1 MSVAKKKAESKSKSL
16 TPRASAGKKK
26 NKSAKA
32 FAAKKPVKAF
42 AAKKPAKRPNDF
54 IKLNDQV
61 WPLER
66 NVLFRPE
73 RFKYVRKILE
83 PSACVFCLAAES
95 EKTLKTLCVYK
106 TEFSMVVL
114 NKYPYNS
121 GHLLVLPLKH
131 QGDLSDLNDKAY
143 LDLMLTLRRATKA
156 VTEIYLPAGFN
167 LGMNHGKVSGAGIP
181 DHLHFHIVPR
191 WAGDLNFF
199 PLIAET
205 KVVIENLEQSFEKY
219 LNYFSKLAE

>member
-1 MSVAKKKAESKSKSL
+1 MATAKTKAKLKTKSL
-16 TPRASAGKKK
+16 VSKK
-26 NKSAKA
+26 
-32 FAAKKPVKAF
+32 
-42 AAKKPAKRPNDF
+42 KKPAKAVANKKAAKKSSVKSSDF
-54 IKLNDQV
+54 LKLGDQV

-83 PSACVFCLAAES
+83 PTNCVFCAAAES
-95 EKTLKTLCVYK
+95 EKKLETLCVYK
-106 TEFSMVVL
+106 TEFSIVVL

-121 GHLLVLPLKH
+121 GHLLVLPIKH
-131 QGDLSDLNDKAY
+131 QGDLSDLSDKAY
-143 LDLMLTLRRATKA
+143 LDLMLTLRQATKA
-156 VTEIYLPAGFN
+156 VTDIYQPAGFN